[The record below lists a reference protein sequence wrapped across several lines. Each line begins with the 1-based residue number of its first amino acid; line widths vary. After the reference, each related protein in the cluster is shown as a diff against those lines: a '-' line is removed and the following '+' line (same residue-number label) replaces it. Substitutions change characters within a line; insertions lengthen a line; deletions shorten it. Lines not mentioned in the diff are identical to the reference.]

1 MSTSTRPR
9 ASDWPGT
16 EVRRTCLSEEAQ
28 RPSTIHLRPGGRSRE
43 PRTRISTQLF
53 FGVTADH
60 DATSWVRPKPGAT
73 EGEVHEP
80 TAYVVPW

>member
-16 EVRRTCLSEEAQ
+16 EVRRTCLSEDAQ
-28 RPSTIHLRPGGRSRE
+28 RPSTIHLDRADAVDS
-43 PRTRISTQLF
+43 RTRISTQLF
-53 FGVTADH
+53 LGVTADH

-73 EGEVHEP
+73 GGEVQVP

>member
-1 MSTSTRPR
+1 MSTSTRPS

-16 EVRRTCLSEEAQ
+16 EVRRTCLSEDAQ
-28 RPSTIHLRPGGRSRE
+28 RPSTIQLDRADAVDS
-43 PRTRISTQLF
+43 RTRISTQLF

-73 EGEVHEP
+73 AGEVHEP
-80 TAYVVPW
+80 TSYVVPW

>member
-16 EVRRTCLSEEAQ
+16 EVRRTCLSDEAQ
-28 RPSTIHLRPGGRSRE
+28 RPRTIHRDLAE
-43 PRTRISTQLF
+43 PEDTRTRISTQLF

-60 DATSWVRPKPGAT
+60 EATSWVNPKPGAT
-73 EGEVHEP
+73 EDEVHEP
-80 TAYVVPW
+80 TSYVVPW